1 MMLIAFLGPYLLW
14 LMTVGSF
21 SAGFL
26 ITRFNIVMRADL
38 AMDYTTCELPLA
50 CILNQIRL
58 DAISTANCRRCSS
71 SITLSSPS
79 VLSIQVKLKIGTKVI
94 QKGQPLEAH

>member
-1 MMLIAFLGPYLLW
+1 M
-14 LMTVGSF
+14 
-21 SAGFL
+21 
-26 ITRFNIVMRADL
+26 MRADL

-71 SITLSSPS
+71 SITLYSLS
-79 VLSIQVKLKIGTKVI
+79 VLSIQVRDKTYFRPYIFTRF
-94 QKGQPLEAH
+94 PLWSLTFFFTAFSPCLEKRLLF

>member
-1 MMLIAFLGPYLLW
+1 M
-14 LMTVGSF
+14 
-21 SAGFL
+21 
-26 ITRFNIVMRADL
+26 MRADL

-50 CILNQIRL
+50 CIFNQIRL

-79 VLSIQVKLKIGTKVI
+79 VLSILVKLKIGTKVI

>member
-1 MMLIAFLGPYLLW
+1 M
-14 LMTVGSF
+14 
-21 SAGFL
+21 
-26 ITRFNIVMRADL
+26 MRADL

>member
-71 SITLSSPS
+71 SVTTL
-79 VLSIQVKLKIGTKVI
+79 
-94 QKGQPLEAH
+94 

>member
-1 MMLIAFLGPYLLW
+1 M
-14 LMTVGSF
+14 
-21 SAGFL
+21 
-26 ITRFNIVMRADL
+26 MRADL

-50 CILNQIRL
+50 CIFNQIRL

>member
-1 MMLIAFLGPYLLW
+1 
-14 LMTVGSF
+14 
-21 SAGFL
+21 
-26 ITRFNIVMRADL
+26 MRADL

-50 CILNQIRL
+50 CIFNQIRL

>member
-1 MMLIAFLGPYLLW
+1 
-14 LMTVGSF
+14 
-21 SAGFL
+21 
-26 ITRFNIVMRADL
+26 MRADL

>member
-1 MMLIAFLGPYLLW
+1 MM
-14 LMTVGSF
+14 
-21 SAGFL
+21 
-26 ITRFNIVMRADL
+26 
-38 AMDYTTCELPLA
+38 
-50 CILNQIRL
+50 
-58 DAISTANCRRCSS
+58 STANCRRCSS